1 MRFAF
6 GFTVMLIIAL
16 SMCTGMLVFGLA
28 NGFSIYNNPWVDW
41 GMVAVNAILIGANT
55 RTLCR
60 ITGI

>member
-1 MRFAF
+1 MNFAF
-6 GFTVMLIIAL
+6 CFTMMLIIAL
-16 SMCTGMLVFGLA
+16 SMCNGMLVFGIA

-41 GMVAVNAILIGANT
+41 GMVVFNAILIGANT

>member
-6 GFTVMLIIAL
+6 GFTLMLIIAL

-28 NGFSIYNNPWVDW
+28 NGFSIYNNQLVDW
-41 GMVAVNAILIGANT
+41 GMVVVNAILIGANT

>member
-28 NGFSIYNNPWVDW
+28 NGFGIYNNPLVDW
-41 GMVAVNAILIGANT
+41 GMVVVNAILIGANT

>member
-6 GFTVMLIIAL
+6 AFTVMLIIAM

-41 GMVAVNAILIGANT
+41 GMVIVNAILIGANT
-55 RTLCR
+55 KILCR